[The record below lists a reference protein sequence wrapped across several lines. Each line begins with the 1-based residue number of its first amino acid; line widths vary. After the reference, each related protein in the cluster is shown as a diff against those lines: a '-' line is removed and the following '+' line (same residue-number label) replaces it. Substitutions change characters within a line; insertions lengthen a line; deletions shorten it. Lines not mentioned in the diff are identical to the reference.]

1 METDIGNPIDY
12 TPDIMDESDKK
23 EPSEIDREEPPYYY
37 YPPPQAPMQPQYQE
51 KIDIFSNLDKTAYI
65 VIFVAFILGF
75 FMGKTMQPVILR
87 PGWYSLKVGS
97 WDGVILSKIS
107 SAHNEWILRYGV
119 GELRRWYVTRFIFHS
134 LFNFTYFDFFQS

>member
-87 PGWYSLKVGS
+87 PG
-97 WDGVILSKIS
+97 
-107 SAHNEWILRYGV
+107 
-119 GELRRWYVTRFIFHS
+119 
-134 LFNFTYFDFFQS
+134 